1 MQHPE
6 GRGSHAPQEAF
17 CVAVRQGYIFRLS
30 WICPG
35 LSPPQLLPLLPKA
48 RSMGA
53 GLPCALV
60 SLNVRKITFGRG
72 AKGRFCWPA
81 EFFPQLP
88 DKSDRLL

>member
-6 GRGSHAPQEAF
+6 GRESHTPQEAF
-17 CVAVRQGYIFRLS
+17 CVAVRQGCIFRLN

-35 LSPPQLLPLLPKA
+35 LSPPQPLPLLPKA

-60 SLNVRKITFGRG
+60 SLNTWKITFDRG
-72 AKGRFCWPA
+72 GKGRFCWPA